1 MASIQDK
8 QTSRSNIEDQTK
20 QVQSIQKPSTPLPT
34 NSAPTVINFGKVP
47 IEMQCMYCNKIVM
60 TKTKKYPNETGR
72 IYCCLLGICGYFF
85 SSKNNTNLSFFPN
98 LLECIVL
105 NFISRCCFGCC
116 LIPLCMDRFNDVKH
130 RCSDCGALIGIGM

>member
-8 QTSRSNIEDQTK
+8 QISRSISNNEDQTK
-20 QVQSIQKPSTPLPT
+20 QVQSIQKPTPLPT
-34 NSAPTVINFGKVP
+34 NAPTVINFGKVP

-85 SSKNNTNLSFFPN
+85 FFKNNTNLSFFPK
-98 LLECIVL
+98 LLEYLVY
-105 NFISRCCFGCC
+105 
-116 LIPLCMDRFNDVKH
+116 
-130 RCSDCGALIGIGM
+130 

>member
-34 NSAPTVINFGKVP
+34 NNTTPTVINFGKVP

-85 SSKNNTNLSFFPN
+85 LLQKITQIYHFFQ
-98 LLECIVL
+98 IY
-105 NFISRCCFGCC
+105 
-116 LIPLCMDRFNDVKH
+116 
-130 RCSDCGALIGIGM
+130 